1 MTSSSEYIR
10 LLRRVAGI
18 VVLILSL
25 SGCAEMLRQGGPQPA
40 PASGPEAITRD
51 EQLKRYKDRGKDY
64 VSHKVR
70 PGETLSGIAMS
81 YYDTYLT
88 DVDYHVPQRAF
99 MTPEVSRRYDNAEVR
114 RMGKVSDVV
123 ARLNELDSSR
133 LKVGSEILLPR
144 IQGLPFRAG
153 KRPEDRKPAEKEQ
166 PKAATASP
174 APAPEQPERNAPE
187 NDFRNLLGEG
197 RRYFEQNGYAAA
209 IAPLSRAHRLRPR
222 NPTVRDYLYRS
233 YFALGEAA
241 LAKKE
246 YPRAAQ
252 AFEEALKYNEGC
264 EACREKKAASKAR
277 YKDLHYKNGIRHFEN
292 EQLVKAIEEW
302 EKVRKI
308 DPDYQNVQKNI
319 ELARRLL
326 KRLGEMEKEKSE

>member
-1 MTSSSEYIR
+1 MTSSSTHIR

-18 VVLILSL
+18 VILVLSL
-25 SGCAEMLRQGGPQPA
+25 SGCAEMLQQGGPQPA
-40 PASGPEAITRD
+40 PESGPEAIERGD
-51 EQLKRYKDRGKDY
+51 QFERYKVRGKDS
-64 VSHKVR
+64 VSHTVR
-70 PGETLSGIAMS
+70 HGETLSGIAMS

-99 MTPEVSRRYDNAEVR
+99 MTPEISDRYDKSEIR

-123 ARLNELDSSR
+123 ARLNKLDSSR
-133 LKVGSEILLPR
+133 LRVGGEIFLPR

-153 KRPEDRKPAEKEQ
+153 MKPEDRKPAEKER
-166 PKAATASP
+166 PKATAP
-174 APAPEQPERNAPE
+174 PPAPEKPAPNAPG
-187 NDFRNLLGEG
+187 NDFQNLLGQG
-197 RRYFEQNGYAAA
+197 RRYFEQKGYAAA
-209 IAPLSRAHRLRPR
+209 IVPLSKAYRSRPR
-222 NPTVRDYLYRS
+222 DPNVRDYLYKS

-241 LAKKE
+241 LAEKD

-252 AFEEALKYNEGC
+252 AFGEALKYNEAC
-264 EACREKKAASKAR
+264 EECREKKAACEAI

-292 EQLVKAIEEW
+292 EELAKAIEEW
-302 EKVRKI
+302 EKVRRI

-319 ELARRLL
+319 GLARRLL

>member
-1 MTSSSEYIR
+1 MTSSREYIR

-18 VVLILSL
+18 VFLIFFL
-25 SGCAEMLRQGGPQPA
+25 SGCAEMMQQGGPQPA
-40 PASGPEAITRD
+40 PASGPEAIRRD
-51 EQLKRYKDRGKDY
+51 DQLKRYKDRGKDY

-99 MTPEVSRRYDNAEVR
+99 MTPEVSRRYDTAEVR

-123 ARLNELDSSR
+123 ARLNKLDSSR
-133 LKVGSEILLPR
+133 LKVGGEIILPR

-153 KRPEDRKPAEKEQ
+153 MKPEDRKPDEKEQ
-166 PKAATASP
+166 PKATA
-174 APAPEQPERNAPE
+174 ALPAPEKPERNDPE
-187 NDFRNLLGEG
+187 NDFRNLLDEG

-222 NPTVRDYLYRS
+222 NSTVRDYLYRS

-246 YPRAAQ
+246 YLRAAQ
-252 AFEEALKYNEGC
+252 AFGEALKYNEAC
-264 EACREKKAASKAR
+264 KACREKKAASEAR

-292 EQLVKAIEEW
+292 EQLVEAIEEW

-319 ELARRLL
+319 RLARRLL
-326 KRLGEMEKEKSE
+326 KRLGEMEKEKSR